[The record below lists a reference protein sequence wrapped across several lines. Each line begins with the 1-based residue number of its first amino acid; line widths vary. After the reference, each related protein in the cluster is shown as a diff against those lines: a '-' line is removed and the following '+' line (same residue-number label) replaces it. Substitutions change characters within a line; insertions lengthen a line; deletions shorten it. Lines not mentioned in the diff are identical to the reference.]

1 MYSTILYFS
10 EHSKWQEEHHGYNI
24 GKDIIWYSIGDLILK
39 VLSEE
44 TGIDSGNLL
53 GNFIFET
60 RILPCFELVDYVIC
74 LNNKN
79 QIVPLPIEILQQDDF
94 RTKNIPSKYK
104 ENFIESE
111 HSFLVVASPL
121 CLTEF
126 FGIGLDFEV
135 PRIFKNKR

>member
-53 GNFIFET
+53 GNFIDNHDNERF
-60 RILPCFELVDYVIC
+60 LYNHSGDVAPL
-74 LNNKN
+74 KN
-79 QIVPLPIEILQQDDF
+79 GLTWIMLYQGIPIIYYGTEQVEVSNQKDNRF
-94 RTKNIPSKYK
+94 SMWPHYNITD
-104 ENFIESE
+104 I
-111 HSFLVVASPL
+111 
-121 CLTEF
+121 
-126 FGIGLDFEV
+126 
-135 PRIFKNKR
+135 